1 MKLYNVYV
9 YNTRDN
15 YHDCYMV
22 NAVDPV
28 DARGVAVQRL
38 IDETGEGLN
47 AWEII
52 GVKSVLSSMYGKRFE
67 RSNNHEKDN
76 AVGSPELEEVL

>member
-1 MKLYNVYV
+1 MKLYIVYF

-15 YHDCYMV
+15 YHDSYMV

-47 AWEII
+47 VWEII
-52 GVKSVLSSMYGKRFE
+52 GVKKCS
-67 RSNNHEKDN
+67 
-76 AVGSPELEEVL
+76 